1 MPGRGL
7 RQPAGGVCT
16 GVPAECALVS
26 GGLFPSCA
34 SGDGGVE
41 GGSSEQGGG
50 ISACTCLSWSPGGTP
65 RAPGR
70 QGLRCLHPGR
80 WREVPRVA
88 VAAGAGFQDTQ
99 PLCSAPSCSSS
110 QLQAISSRSPV
121 PGVWMA
127 NLIRSLVPSGPSP
140 LRPAAGTQGTRPVPV
155 PGHRLGSHQGALE
168 EVRVW
173 RVLGA
178 GLSVCPPCPRPPK
191 VQARQ
196 GPFKHFPS

>member
-1 MPGRGL
+1 MRPGFRWALSVLCLRGRRCGRGIL
-7 RQPAGGVCT
+7 RAGRWDLGMHLPLLEPRGNPESPRKTGPA
-16 GVPAECALVS
+16 
-26 GGLFPSCA
+26 A
-34 SGDGGVE
+34 SASRPVE
-41 GGSSEQGGG
+41 G
-50 ISACTCLSWSPGGTP
+50 SAPC
-65 RAPGR
+65 R
-70 QGLRCLHPGR
+70 
-80 WREVPRVA
+80 RVA
-88 VAAGAGFQDTQ
+88 VAGFQGTQ

-110 QLQAISSRSPV
+110 QLRAISSRSPV

-173 RVLGA
+173 RVLEA